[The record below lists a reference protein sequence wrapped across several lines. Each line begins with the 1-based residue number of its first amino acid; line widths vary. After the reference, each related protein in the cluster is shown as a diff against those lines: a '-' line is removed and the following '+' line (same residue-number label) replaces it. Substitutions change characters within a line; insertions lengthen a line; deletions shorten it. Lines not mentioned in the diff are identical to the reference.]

1 MARKSIERI
10 RSAYTR
16 LSAESPVKGFG
27 KVQRALARGFIR
39 LAALRAPKGG
49 VTVQGN
55 FYPGGQF
62 IPKDVVASATEA
74 ERKAI
79 LEGETKEKAKEKSKT
94 NAPLPR
100 AKAERQLG
108 TAHRFNYGGHK
119 FKLLFD
125 SRGNS
130 RGYYARYV
138 DPSGKTTISPRR
150 FPTAAAAAQEALSW
164 VKDSPAAP
172 TPTPKAP
179 RPPKAPE
186 PARQSRNYHY
196 APDELSWKGK
206 GKKGK
211 FEDNFA
217 ALQTVKTVQR
227 EEREATDEERAIIA
241 KFVGWGQMK
250 ELFNDNNSEWES
262 ERYRL
267 RKLIGYDE
275 FQGAADSVKN
285 SHYTHPDIVKIHWA
299 MAKRL
304 GFKGGKYLEPSVGAG
319 YYLGFMPPEIEART
333 KTTAIDLDETAAAIS
348 KALYPD
354 ANVRHQAFQDSELPK
369 DYFDLSATNVPFS
382 PTVIRSDRK
391 FKKYRPTVHDYF
403 FLKSIENTKPGG
415 LVMHITSAGTMDKL
429 KKAVRSKI
437 DEDCEFVSAVRFPG
451 GAHSENAGTQVVTDM
466 IILRKKNPSIPPTT
480 EETPTEAEPKGP
492 GFTGTT
498 VDSLGRLYHWRD
510 GKRVPGPKFDDTV
523 EVLASDGT
531 VQRINRYFA
540 DNPEQILGEL
550 SGKGSM
556 YRADAMNVELTDDY
570 LDRVA
575 GAIQRLPKDIMRTED
590 APEQVETVKE
600 KPKGELTDRTDLFSG
615 QYVLQD
621 GKVYQY
627 DQGTLTPVPLGED
640 KVLTVPAMLEIRDAA
655 RELNRV
661 RMAGEDDTI
670 AKARLNELYDD
681 FFAKHG
687 PLNSIENRKAI
698 VGDAD
703 RYFLQA
709 LEKYDPKTG
718 ESTKADIFRIN
729 TVSTAKRA
737 ESASDVSEAVNY
749 SLRETGNIQ
758 VPRIAE
764 LLGVSIEEAEEQ
776 LLGGPAFL
784 DPATN
789 KIETRAIYLSGNVR
803 DKLRLAESAAAIDP
817 KFKANVDALKQ
828 VLPEDIPL
836 EDIYVR
842 LGTGW
847 IRPELYERFAQH
859 VMGIEGHYAAN
870 AVKVRRIVDAK
881 RGSKSETGEEGGVHE
896 SWDFSIEDKW
906 LRNQDRINSLW
917 GVQAT
922 AGESEDES
930 DEYGGRGGRA
940 SKKYAVDFQD
950 VFKAAMSGKSITIR
964 VRQGDRSVIDQ
975 EATEAANDKIQELQE
990 AFGDWIVSNE
1000 DVSNEILTT
1009 YNENY
1014 NNIVATNYNGDYLDL
1029 PGMRTNGW
1037 PLRSFQKDFVARV
1050 VATGKGLAAH
1060 EVGTGKT
1067 ASMVAAAMELRRL
1080 GLAKKP
1086 AIACLKANVAQIAAE
1101 AQELYPNARILSTDE
1116 MFEGD
1121 KRRETLQ
1128 RMATGDYDIIIMSHE
1143 HLNFMQLKPE
1153 TRQKFL
1159 QEELA
1164 EIEDRLLEAEKRKR
1178 GDGKIGNRVVAK
1190 LAKARENLQ
1199 EQIKE
1204 ALSEDTKDQIYFEDS
1219 GIDQIF
1225 VDEAHKFKSL
1235 PCVTA
1240 DPVSGIPTRRSQR
1253 ATSML
1258 ARCRYLLEKNN
1269 GRGVVFATGTPIA
1282 NTMGEL
1288 FNMQRYLQY
1297 DLLEQRNMHRFD
1309 GWRDSFGVVQSKD
1322 EFKLSG
1328 QTQSTRRFSKF
1339 VNLPELKL
1347 LTSEFMDIQRAD
1359 DLFELNPDR
1368 SVKVDDNGNP
1378 IPLIKR
1384 PKKND
1389 NIIVSETNEL
1399 VDSIRAGII
1408 ERTLRVKAGQTDDD
1422 NMLTISQDAKKASID
1437 PRLLDASLP
1446 DDPTSKANQAIKQIV
1461 RMYQE
1466 NPGTAQAVF
1475 SDIGVHEIQ
1484 TQNGKFHLFKNVKEK
1499 LIAAGIPKDEIVD
1512 FSEQKYKKSDLKMK
1526 AQEAIKQG
1534 KIRIVFGSTETLGT
1548 GTNIQK
1554 RLRAIH
1560 HLDIPYVPSVLE
1572 QRNGR
1577 AHRQGNTNPEVD
1589 IFSYVQEGSA
1599 DNIFWTILANKTA
1612 FINQFMLGR
1621 SGREMMDV
1629 DAERLDPE
1637 QMIAIATGDPNAV
1650 RRIEVKKQVKVLER
1664 ARTRNKLSRQTMSRR
1679 LESLPKEQAVKADYA
1694 EKRRQEQERVASDNS
1709 MELTVRPRL
1718 RGIEPPPEQPKTLTE
1733 FISHIDGYYTEHTYR
1748 GLKVSKYDDY
1758 MLKVKSP
1765 IDGQEYVITRS
1776 PQSLSRLAN
1785 EIAAGKYAKQAQSEA
1800 ESLATEYQQI
1810 QERLNRPWTKEA
1822 ELRELQK
1829 ELAAL
1834 EAANADPTMASY
1846 RVAQDM
1852 QEAMKQQ

>member
-1 MARKSIERI
+1 MERANTAARMARKSIERI

-16 LSAESPVKGFG
+16 LSAESPVEGFG

-79 LEGETKEKAKEKSKT
+79 REGESKEKVKEQSKAAT
-94 NAPLPR
+94 ALPR
-100 AKAERQLG
+100 AKAQRQLG

-150 FPTAAAAAQEALSW
+150 FPTAAAAAQEALTW
-164 VKDSPAAP
+164 VKDSPAPRRP
-172 TPTPKAP
+172 TPESP

-196 APDELSWKGK
+196 APDELGWAGK

-217 ALQTVKTVQR
+217 ALQTIRAIQR
-227 EEREATDEERAIIA
+227 EDREATDEERAIIA
-241 KFVGWGQMK
+241 KFVGWGQLK
-250 ELFNDNNSEWES
+250 ELFNDGNSSWFE
-262 ERYRL
+262 ERSRL
-267 RKLIGYDE
+267 RNLIGYDE
-275 FQGAADSVKN
+275 YQGAKDSVKN

-354 ANVRHQAFQDSELPK
+354 ATVRHQGFQESQLPK
-369 DYFDLSATNVPFS
+369 DYFDLAATNVPFS
-382 PTVIRSDRK
+382 PTVIRSDRE

-403 FLKSIENTKPGG
+403 FLKSISNTKPGG

-429 KKAVRSKI
+429 KKSVRAKI

-466 IILRKKNPSIPPTT
+466 IILRKKNPTIPATT
-480 EETPTEAEPKGP
+480 EETPSEAEPEKP

-575 GAIQRLPKDIMRTED
+575 GAVQRLPKDIMRTED
-590 APEQVETVKE
+590 VQEQAEKVES
-600 KPKGELTDRTDLFSG
+600 KPKSELTDRTDLFSG
-615 QYVLQD
+615 QYVLKD

-627 DQGTLTPVPLGED
+627 DQGALTPIEV
-640 KVLTVPAMLEIRDAA
+640 KATVPAMLEIRDAA
-655 RELNRV
+655 RELNRA
-661 RMAGEDDTI
+661 RLAEEDDTQ
-670 AKARLNELYDD
+670 AKARLNELYDE
-681 FFAKHG
+681 FVSKHG
-687 PLNSIENRKAI
+687 PLNSVENRKAI

-709 LEKYDPKTG
+709 LERYDPKTG
-718 ESTKADIFRIN
+718 ESAKADMFRVN
-729 TVSTAKRA
+729 TVSPAKKA
-737 ESASDVSEAVNY
+737 ESAKGIEEAVNY
-749 SLRETGNIQ
+749 SLRETGTIR

-764 LLGVSIEEAEEQ
+764 LLGIRVEEAEER
-776 LLGGPAFL
+776 LLGGAAFI
-784 DPATN
+784 DPSTN
-789 KIETRAIYLSGNVR
+789 SIESRAIYLSGNVR
-803 DKLRLAESAAAIDP
+803 EKLRQARSAAEIDP
-817 KFKANVDALKQ
+817 KFQKNVDALEKS
-828 VLPEDIPL
+828 LPEDIPL
-836 EDIYVR
+836 EDIHVR

-847 IRPELYERFAQH
+847 VRPELYERFARH
-859 VMGIEGHYAAN
+859 VMGIEGHWSSDS
-870 AVKVRRIVDAK
+870 VKVRRVVDAK
-881 RGSKSETGEEGGVHE
+881 RGSKLDTGEEGGVYE
-896 SWDFSIEDKW
+896 SWDFSIEDKG
-906 LRNQDRINSLW
+906 LRDRERINNLW
-917 GVQAT
+917 GVKAT
-922 AGESEDES
+922 EGET
-930 DEYGGRGGRA
+930 
-940 SKKYAVDFQD
+940 YAVNFQD
-950 VFKAAMSGKSITIR
+950 LFKAAMAGKSITVR
-964 VRQGDRSVIDQ
+964 VRNGDKSDIDK
-975 EATEAANDKIQELQE
+975 EATEAANGKIEELQE
-990 AFGDWIVSNE
+990 AFSDWIVSNE
-1000 DVSNEILTT
+1000 DVSNEILST
-1009 YNENY
+1009 YNENF
-1014 NNIVATNYNGDYLDL
+1014 NNIVPTNYNGDHLDL
-1029 PGMRTNGW
+1029 PGMRTTGW

-1050 VATGKGLAAH
+1050 IATGKGLAAH

-1101 AQELYPNARILSTDE
+1101 AQELYPNARILSTDG
-1116 MFEGD
+1116 MFDGD

-1128 RMATGDYDIIIMSHE
+1128 RMATGDYDMIIMSHE

-1153 TRQKFL
+1153 TRNKFL
-1159 QEELA
+1159 QQELA
-1164 EIEDRLLEAEKRKR
+1164 EIEDKLIEAEKRKR

-1190 LAKARENLQ
+1190 LAKARESLQ

-1204 ALSEDTKDQIYFEDS
+1204 ALAEDTKDQMYFEDS

-1258 ARCRYLLEKNN
+1258 ARCRYLLENNN

-1288 FNMQRYLQY
+1288 FNLQRYLQY

-1328 QTQSTRRFSKF
+1328 EIQSTRRFSKF
-1339 VNLPELKL
+1339 VNLPELRL

-1368 SVKVDDNGNP
+1368 TVKTDENGNP

-1389 NIIVSETNEL
+1389 RIIVSETNDL
-1399 VDSIRAGII
+1399 VDSIRNGII
-1408 ERTLRVKAGQTDDD
+1408 ARTMRVKMGLTDDD
-1422 NMLTISQDAKKASID
+1422 NMLTISQDAKKAAID

-1446 DDPTSKANQAIKQIV
+1446 DDPTSKANQAVKQIV

-1475 SDIGVHEIQ
+1475 SDIGVHQ
-1484 TQNGKFHLFKNVKEK
+1484 TNTQNGKFHLFKDVKQK
-1499 LIAAGIPKDEIVD
+1499 LMAAGIPKSEIVD
-1512 FSEQKYKKSDLKMK
+1512 FSETKYKNSDVKMK

-1554 RLRAIH
+1554 KLRAIH

-1577 AHRQGNTNPEVD
+1577 AHRQGNTNAEVD
-1589 IFSYVQEGSA
+1589 LFSYVQEGSA

-1612 FINQFMLGR
+1612 FINQFMKGR
-1621 SGREMMDV
+1621 SGREMVDV
-1629 DAERLDPE
+1629 DAERLDPD

-1650 RRIEVKKQVKVLER
+1650 RKIELKKQVQTLER
-1664 ARTRNKLSRQTMSRR
+1664 ARTRNKLSRQTMTRR
-1679 LESLPKEQAVKADYA
+1679 LESLPDKQAAQAEYA
-1694 EKRRQEQERVASDNS
+1694 EQRRLEQRRVADDNT
-1709 MELTVRPRL
+1709 MRL
-1718 RGIEPPPEQPKTLTE
+1718 NMPSWARQTEAPKTLTE
-1733 FISHIDGYYTEHTYR
+1733 FIERVDGYFDRHVYR
-1748 GLKVSKYDDY
+1748 GLKVSKHDSYL
-1758 MLKVKSP
+1758 LKVESP
-1765 IDGQEYVITRS
+1765 IDGKEYVITRS

-1785 EIAAGKYAKQAQSEA
+1785 EIAAGKYSAQAEEEVQSLAKEA
-1800 ESLATEYQQI
+1800 EQI
-1810 QERLNRPWTKEA
+1810 QERLSKPWLKEE
-1822 ELRELQK
+1822 ELREIKQ
-1829 ELAAL
+1829 ELAIL
-1834 EAANADPTMASY
+1834 ENHIDKNLESEASG
-1846 RVAQDM
+1846 V
-1852 QEAMKQQ
+1852 